1 MYVNDIHLNIYI
13 HSIYIHTYIYIY
25 YIFNQYISI
34 NILKY
39 WRRVTH
45 MCIYIYIYIRFIMFY
60 TYTAA
65 PRNISLD
72 IFGGGSTWQGDT
84 YLHAQ
89 DM

>member
-1 MYVNDIHLNIYI
+1 
-13 HSIYIHTYIYIY
+13 
-25 YIFNQYISI
+25 
-34 NILKY
+34 
-39 WRRVTH
+39 
-45 MCIYIYIYIRFIMFY
+45 MCIYIYIRFKMFY